1 MIHFAK
7 NCMFL
12 KGIFT
17 GMHSKNQTSRNVDCM
32 VPYKV
37 YVFVDQKYTKET
49 RSPKEVSIYMG
60 INYLLF
66 VCFLWGFLNAFL

>member
-1 MIHFAK
+1 
-7 NCMFL
+7 
-12 KGIFT
+12 
-17 GMHSKNQTSRNVDCM
+17 M

-66 VCFLWGFLNAFL
+66 VCFLWGFFNAFL